1 MTTGA
6 PNILLVMSDQ
16 HRADMMGC
24 AGDASALTPALD
36 ALAAEGVRFSRVS
49 CQGPLC
55 MPARASFMTERYV
68 RDHGVYTN
76 SSEIPPDSP
85 TYAWALRE
93 AGYHT
98 SLLGK
103 AHLYLDERL
112 TVAHMDD
119 MAGRLEALGFA
130 EVFETGDKF
139 VGKIPTRYTDYL
151 AGRGLLDAYK
161 KHIADR
167 SYQGEN
173 EDGQNATK
181 CVPMW
186 DSTPTPIPLDSY
198 VDAWHGQQAVEWIE
212 RYDRNEPF
220 FLFVGFPGPHDPW
233 DAPAEAVQRYR
244 DVDISMPSSTRRPD
258 VEGTG
263 RYGALLNSFLW
274 LSDSETMT
282 DDAIRGMRRSYA
294 ADISVIDHAVGDM
307 VEALERRGML
317 DSTWIIYTSDHGEM
331 GGNHGMMS
339 KCVLYEPAVRVPL
352 IIRPPAAAPWR
363 VVDSLVEHL
372 DVPATVRE
380 IAGAPDVAH
389 CEGRSLLASVHDP
402 ATPPVALRHRERELG
417 LRRLRD
423 RALQAGRRRGRPGA
437 VPALRPVRG
446 RRGGPRPASRPDGGT
461 ARRGAHG
468 GPRPPVLPHAAGPS
482 DPELL
487 HRRLRLRTARR
498 RPPRQRGHWSSG
510 GSGTPGRARLPWTL
524 VEPAKP
530 DEGVDEHGS
539 MPAAT
544 RAAAFCGFMRCS

>member
-1 MTTGA
+1 VTTGA

-24 AGDASALTPALD
+24 AGDASALTPSLD
-36 ALAAEGVRFSRVS
+36 SLASQGVRFSRVS

-55 MPARASFMTERYV
+55 MPSRASFMTERYV

-76 SSEIPPDSP
+76 SSEIPPESP
-85 TYAWALRE
+85 TYARALRE

-112 TVAHMDD
+112 TVSHMDD

-151 AGRGLLDAYK
+151 AGRGQLDAYK
-161 KHIADR
+161 QHIADR

-186 DSTPTPIPLDSY
+186 DSTPNPIPLESY
-198 VDAWHGQQAVEWIE
+198 VDAWHGQQAVQWIE
-212 RYDRNEPF
+212 RYDRAEPF

-244 DVDISMPSSTRRPD
+244 DVDIAMPSSTRRPAI
-258 VEGTG
+258 EGTG
-263 RYGALLNSFLW
+263 RYGALMNAFLW
-274 LSDSETMT
+274 LSDSQTMT

-294 ADISVIDHAVGDM
+294 ADISVIDQAIGDM
-307 VEALERRGML
+307 VDALGRKGLLEN
-317 DSTWIIYTSDHGEM
+317 TWIIYTSDHGEM
-331 GGNHGMMS
+331 AGNHGLMS

-352 IIRPPAAAPWR
+352 IVRPAGGCSPA
-363 VVDSLVEHL
+363 VVESLVEHL

-380 IAGAPDVAH
+380 IAGAPEVPH
-389 CEGRSLLASVHDP
+389 SEGRSLLATVHDP
-402 ATPPVALRHRERELG
+402 T
-417 LRRLRD
+417 
-423 RALQAGRRRGRPGA
+423 
-437 VPALRPVRG
+437 
-446 RRGGPRPASRPDGGT
+446 
-461 ARRGAHG
+461 
-468 GPRPPVLPHAAGPS
+468 
-482 DPELL
+482 
-487 HRRLRLRTARR
+487 
-498 RPPRQRGHWSSG
+498 
-510 GSGTPGRARLPWTL
+510 TPGSRSLTVSENWGFAAFETPRFKL
-524 VEPAKP
+524 V
-530 DEGVDEHGS
+530 VDEDALAPCQLFDLTEDPTEDRNLLPD
-539 MPAAT
+539 PAA
-544 RAAAFCGFMRCS
+544 AATVEEIMETHVRPFFRMAPARPIPSFFTGGYDG